1 MLTALYV
8 PANRP
13 DRFAKAV
20 AAGPDLVVFDL
31 EDAVPVDDKAAARGW
46 AIAWIAASTGSVE
59 VRVNAPGS
67 PWIEDDLAALA
78 ALPGVRIR
86 LPKVESAVDVRRV
99 LEQVPTA
106 RITALIESPLGLE
119 RAFEIAVADQ
129 RVVAVALGEADLA
142 SSLGVDGSEGLAWA
156 RGRLV
161 SASRAAGLGAPMMS
175 VYPHVNDEDGLR
187 RTCLEGRALGFVGRT
202 AIHPRQLAPIVES
215 FTPSASQL
223 ADAAAL
229 LAAVEKAGVAE
240 GGVIVL
246 PDGRMVDPAMLGRA
260 RELIALRRQVTP
272 GTGGLPP
279 ATTRGNPPEPGGTC
293 QSG

>member
-31 EDAVPVDDKAAARGW
+31 EDAVPVGDKDDARGW
-46 AIAWIAASTGSVE
+46 AIAWIAARAGGSLE

-67 PWIEDDLAALA
+67 PWIADDLAALA
-78 ALPGVRIR
+78 AVPEVRVR
-86 LPKVESAVDVRRV
+86 VPKVETADDVRWV
-99 LEQVPTA
+99 LDQVPTA
-106 RITALIESPLGLE
+106 KITALIESPLGLE
-119 RAFEIAVADQ
+119 KAFEIATADP

-142 SSLGVDGSEGLAWA
+142 SSLGAEGSVGLAWA

-161 SASRAAGLGAPMMS
+161 SASRAAGLGAPMLS
-175 VYPHVNDEDGLR
+175 VYPHVNDEEGLR
-187 RTCLEGRALGFVGRT
+187 RTSLEGRALGFVGRA
-202 AIHPRQLAPIVES
+202 AIHPRQLAAIVES
-215 FTPSASQL
+215 FTPPASQV
-223 ADAAAL
+223 AEAAEL

-246 PDGRMVDPAMLGRA
+246 PDGRMVDSAMLGRA
-260 RELIALRRQVTP
+260 RELTTLMQEIESRQ
-272 GTGGLPP
+272 
-279 ATTRGNPPEPGGTC
+279 
-293 QSG
+293 S

>member
-1 MLTALYV
+1 MTALYV

-31 EDAVPVDDKAAARGW
+31 EDAVPVADKAEARGW
-46 AIAWIAASTGSVE
+46 AVAWVAARSSASSSGASSGAFE

-78 ALPGVRIR
+78 AVPAIRVRV
-86 LPKVESAVDVRRV
+86 PKVESADDIRAV
-99 LEQVPTA
+99 LDQVPTA

-119 RAFEIAVADQ
+119 RAFEIASADP

-142 SSLGVDGSEGLAWA
+142 SSLGVDGPEGLAWA

-161 SASRAAGLGAPMMS
+161 SASRAAGLGAPMLS
-175 VYPHVNDEDGLR
+175 VYPNVNDQDGLR

-202 AIHPRQLAPIVES
+202 AIHPRQLVPIVES
-215 FTPSASQL
+215 FTPTAVELSKA
-223 ADAAAL
+223 ADL
-229 LAAVEKAGVAE
+229 LAAVEKAGVSD

-260 RELIALRRQVTP
+260 RELTTLMQEIESRQT
-272 GTGGLPP
+272 
-279 ATTRGNPPEPGGTC
+279 
-293 QSG
+293 

>member
-31 EDAVPVDDKAAARGW
+31 EDAVPVDDKADARSWAVAWVAARSG
-46 AIAWIAASTGSVE
+46 GSFE
-59 VRVNAPGS
+59 VRVNAAGT

-78 ALPGVRIR
+78 AVPAVRIR
-86 LPKVESAVDVRRV
+86 LPKVESAADVRRV
-99 LEQVPTA
+99 LDQVPTA

-119 RAFEIAVADQ
+119 RAFEIATADP

-142 SSLGVDGSEGLAWA
+142 SSLGVDGPEGLAWA

-161 SASRAAGLGAPMMS
+161 SASRAAGLGAPMLS
-175 VYPHVNDEDGLR
+175 VYPHVNDEEGLR

-202 AIHPRQLAPIVES
+202 AIHPRQLAPIIES
-215 FTPSASQL
+215 FTPSASQV

-260 RELIALRRQVTP
+260 REIVDLMKSIE
-272 GTGGLPP
+272 
-279 ATTRGNPPEPGGTC
+279 N
-293 QSG
+293 

>member
-20 AAGPDLVVFDL
+20 ASGPDLVVFDL
-31 EDAVPVDDKAAARGW
+31 EDAVPVAEKAQARGW
-46 AIAWIAASTGSVE
+46 AVAWIAAFTGSTEVE

-67 PWIEDDLAALA
+67 PWIEDDLASLA
-78 ALPGVRIR
+78 AVPGIRVRV
-86 LPKVESAVDVRRV
+86 PKVDGADDVREV

-119 RAFEIAVADQ
+119 KAFEIATADK
-129 RVVAVALGEADLA
+129 RVVAIALGEADL
-142 SSLGVDGSEGLAWA
+142 SSALGVDGPEGLGWA

-161 SASRAAGLGAPMMS
+161 AASRAGGLGAPMMS
-175 VYPHVNDEDGLR
+175 VYPHVKDEDGLR
-187 RTCLEGRALGFVGRT
+187 RTCREGRALGFVGRT
-202 AIHPRQLAPIVES
+202 AIHPRQLPAIVES
-215 FTPSASQL
+215 FTPSAIQI
-223 ADAAAL
+223 ADAEAL
-229 LAAVEKAGVAE
+229 LAAVEKAGFAE

-260 RELIALRRQVTP
+260 RELVDLMHQIDGRPLRGASR
-272 GTGGLPP
+272 
-279 ATTRGNPPEPGGTC
+279 
-293 QSG
+293 

>member
-31 EDAVPVDDKAAARGW
+31 EDAVPVDDKADARGW
-46 AIAWIAASTGSVE
+46 AVAWIAARASSAFE
-59 VRVNAPGS
+59 IRVNAPGT

-78 ALPGVRIR
+78 AVPEVRVR
-86 LPKVESAVDVRRV
+86 LPKVESAADVLAV
-99 LEQVPTA
+99 LDQVPSA
-106 RITALIESPLGLE
+106 KITALIESPLGLE
-119 RAFEIAVADQ
+119 RAFEIASADP
-129 RVVAVALGEADLA
+129 RVTAVALGEADLA
-142 SSLGVDGSEGLAWA
+142 SSLGVDEPAGLSWA

-175 VYPHVNDEDGLR
+175 VYPHVNDEEGLR
-187 RTCLEGRALGFVGRT
+187 RTSLEGRSLGFVGRT

-215 FTPSASQL
+215 FTPTATQL
-223 ADAAAL
+223 ADAADL

-260 RELIALRRQVTP
+260 RELTTLMQQIESRQ
-272 GTGGLPP
+272 
-279 ATTRGNPPEPGGTC
+279 
-293 QSG
+293 S

>member
-1 MLTALYV
+1 VLTALYV

-31 EDAVPVDDKAAARGW
+31 EDAVPVGDKADARGW
-46 AIAWIAASTGSVE
+46 AVAWIAARSSGAFE
-59 VRVNAPGS
+59 VRVNAPGT

-78 ALPGVRIR
+78 AVPAIRVRV
-86 LPKVESAVDVRRV
+86 PKVESADDVRDV
-99 LEQVPTA
+99 LDQVPTA

-119 RAFEIAVADQ
+119 RAFEIASADP

-142 SSLGVDGSEGLAWA
+142 SSLGVDGPEGLAWA

-161 SASRAAGLGAPMMS
+161 SASRAAGLGAPMLS

-202 AIHPRQLAPIVES
+202 AIHPRQLIPIVES
-215 FTPSASQL
+215 FTPTAVELSKA
-223 ADAAAL
+223 ADL
-229 LAAVEKAGVAE
+229 LAAVEKAGVSD

-260 RELIALRRQVTP
+260 RELTTLMQEIESRQ
-272 GTGGLPP
+272 
-279 ATTRGNPPEPGGTC
+279 
-293 QSG
+293 S

>member
-31 EDAVPVDDKAAARGW
+31 EDAVPVDDKADARGW
-46 AIAWIAASTGSVE
+46 AVAWIAANATGPVE
-59 VRVNAPGS
+59 VRVNAPGT

-78 ALPGVRIR
+78 AVPGIRVRV
-86 LPKVESAVDVRRV
+86 PKVESAADVRAV
-99 LEQVPTA
+99 LEQVPSA

-119 RAFEIAVADQ
+119 RAFEIASVHPQ
-129 RVVAVALGEADLA
+129 LVAVALGEADLA
-142 SSLGVDGSEGLAWA
+142 SSLGVDGPAGLAWA

-161 SASRAAGLGAPMMS
+161 TASRAAGLGAPMMS
-175 VYPHVNDEDGLR
+175 VYPHVNDPDGLR
-187 RTCLEGRALGFVGRT
+187 QTCLEGRALGFVGRT
-202 AIHPRQLAPIVES
+202 AIHPRQLSTIVEC
-215 FTPSASQL
+215 FTPTAVQL
-223 ADAAAL
+223 AEAEAL

-246 PDGRMVDPAMLGRA
+246 PDGRMVDPAMVGRA
-260 RELIALRRQVTP
+260 REL
-272 GTGGLPP
+272 
-279 ATTRGNPPEPGGTC
+279 TTLMREIEAR
-293 QSG
+293 SG

>member
-20 AAGPDLVVFDL
+20 ASGPDLVIFDL
-31 EDAVPVDDKAAARGW
+31 EDAVPVDDKADARGW
-46 AIAWIAASTGSVE
+46 AIAWIAAFTGRTPIE
-59 VRVNAPGS
+59 VRVNAPGT
-67 PWIEDDLAALA
+67 PWIEDDLSALA
-78 ALPGVRIR
+78 AVPGARVR
-86 LPKVESAVDVRRV
+86 LPKVESADDVRRV
-99 LEQVPTA
+99 LDQVPSA

-119 RAFEIAVADQ
+119 RAFEIATADP
-129 RVVAVALGEADLA
+129 RVVAVALGEADLS
-142 SSLGVDGSEGLAWA
+142 SSLGVDGPEGLAWA

-161 SASRAAGLGAPMMS
+161 SASRAAGLGAPMLS
-175 VYPHVNDEDGLR
+175 VYPFVNDDEGLR
-187 RTCLEGRALGFVGRT
+187 RTCLEGRALGFVGRS
-202 AIHPRQLAPIVES
+202 AIHPRQLPTIVES
-215 FTPSASQL
+215 FTPSATQV

-260 RELIALRRQVTP
+260 REIVDLMSKIDI
-272 GTGGLPP
+272 
-279 ATTRGNPPEPGGTC
+279 
-293 QSG
+293 S

>member
-1 MLTALYV
+1 VLTALYV

-20 AAGPDLVVFDL
+20 ASGPDLVVFDL
-31 EDAVPVDDKAAARGW
+31 EDAVPVADKVEARGW
-46 AIAWIAASTGSVE
+46 AVAWLAAFKGSTAIE
-59 VRVNAPGS
+59 VRVNAPGT

-78 ALPGVRIR
+78 AVPTVRIR
-86 LPKVESAVDVRRV
+86 LPKVESADDVRQV
-99 LEQVPTA
+99 LQQVPSA

-119 RAFEIAVADQ
+119 RAFEIASADR

-142 SSLGVDGSEGLAWA
+142 SSLGVDGPEGLAWA
-156 RGRLV
+156 RGRIV
-161 SASRAAGLGAPMMS
+161 SASRAAGLGAPMLS
-175 VYPHVNDEDGLR
+175 VYPHVKDEEGLR

-202 AIHPRQLAPIVES
+202 AIHPRQLPTIVEC
-215 FTPSASQL
+215 FTPSASQV

-229 LAAVEKAGVAE
+229 LAAVAKAGVAD

-260 RELIALRRQVTP
+260 HELTTLMREIDSRR
-272 GTGGLPP
+272 
-279 ATTRGNPPEPGGTC
+279 
-293 QSG
+293 S

>member
-1 MLTALYV
+1 M
-8 PANRP
+8 
-13 DRFAKAV
+13 
-20 AAGPDLVVFDL
+20 VFDL
-31 EDAVPVDDKAAARGW
+31 EDAVPVGDKAEARGW
-46 AIAWIAASTGSVE
+46 AVAWIAARSSGAFE

-78 ALPGVRIR
+78 AVPAIRVRV
-86 LPKVESAVDVRRV
+86 PKVESADDIRAV
-99 LEQVPTA
+99 LDQVPTA

-119 RAFEIAVADQ
+119 RAFEIASADP

-142 SSLGVDGSEGLAWA
+142 SSLGVDGPEGLAWA

-161 SASRAAGLGAPMMS
+161 SASRAAGLGAPMLS

-202 AIHPRQLAPIVES
+202 AIHPRQLVPIVES
-215 FTPSASQL
+215 FTPTAVELSKA
-223 ADAAAL
+223 ADL
-229 LAAVEKAGVAE
+229 LAAVEKAGVSE

-260 RELIALRRQVTP
+260 RELTTLMQEIESRQ
-272 GTGGLPP
+272 
-279 ATTRGNPPEPGGTC
+279 
-293 QSG
+293 S